1 MKTTKSSI
9 AVLLILI
16 VTCIS
21 TSCKKEKLKVQT
33 QLPSNYSNQGTIT
46 VANKNISICVY
57 DNNAEDGDIID
68 LIFNGNA
75 LIKNYEL
82 KNAERCFNATLEKGD
97 NWIGIIAID
106 EGTTSPATVT
116 VKINDGVT
124 EQEFD
129 IDGEVNKPGGYIIK
143 L

>member
-21 TSCKKEKLKVQT
+21 TSCKKEKVQT
-33 QLPSNYSNQGTIT
+33 QLPSNYTNQGTIT

-57 DNNAEDGDIID
+57 DNSIEDGDIID
-68 LIFNGNA
+68 LIFNGKT
-75 LIKNYEL
+75 LIRNYEL
-82 KNAERCFNATLEKGD
+82 KNAERCFNVTLEKGD
-97 NWIGIIAID
+97 NWIGIIAIN
-106 EGTTSPATVT
+106 EGTNPPASVA
-116 VKINDGVT
+116 VKVNDGVT

-129 IDGEVNKPGGYIIK
+129 IDGEVNKPGGYILK